1 MKKLVFDVGG
11 TAIKYAL
18 MDNEAVIYEKGKE
31 PTPHDNFEH
40 FLEILKSIYER
51 YAKEIDGIALSVPG
65 TVDSEKGM
73 IYAPGGIAY
82 NENVNLVDRIHTFT
96 DLPVSIE
103 NDGKSAALA
112 EAWKGNLK
120 DCSEGIVIVLGTG
133 IGGGI
138 IKDKKVWKGK
148 HLFAGEFSYMFQEEG
163 NSFKDVWAMKG
174 STTALLMD
182 VAKRKEIEINQ
193 LDGYKVFDMIHKG
206 DVDACEALQGLAK
219 NLARGIYN
227 LQCILDPQKILIGG
241 GISKQSIIIEK
252 IQEELDKLYEMI
264 PFEIP
269 HACIDNCC
277 FYNDSNLIGA
287 LYNFFIMHEQ
297 RLI

>member
-1 MKKLVFDVGG
+1 MKKLIFDVGAS
-11 TAIKYAL
+11 AIKYAL

-31 PTPHDNFEH
+31 TTPHDNLEH
-40 FLEILKSIYER
+40 FLEVLKSVYDR
-51 YAKEIDGIALSVPG
+51 YVHEIDGIALSVPG
-65 TVDSEKGM
+65 TVDSRTGQ

-82 NENVNLVDRIHTFT
+82 NENVNLIDKIHTFT

-112 EAWKGNLK
+112 EVWKGNLK
-120 DCSEGIVIVLGTG
+120 DCSDGIVIVLGSG

-138 IKDKKVWKGK
+138 IKDKKIWKGQ
-148 HLFAGEFSYMFQEEG
+148 HLFAGEFSYIFNEEG
-163 NSFKDVWAMKG
+163 STFMDVWAMKG
-174 STTALLMD
+174 STTALIMD
-182 VAKRKEIEINQ
+182 VAKRKGIEINQ
-193 LDGYKVFDMIHKG
+193 LDGYKIFEMIHQG
-206 DVDACEALQGLAK
+206 DVDACEALQALAK

-227 LQCILDPQKILIGG
+227 LQCILDPQKVLIGG

-269 HACIDNCC
+269 HACVETCC

-287 LYNFFIMHEQ
+287 LYNFLMMY
-297 RLI
+297 